1 MEYRNNCRRFMS
13 EEERDKKYEIYIN
26 SLLTPINQI
35 THKLY
40 IGNRE
45 AGKSDKLLGIK
56 GIEAVLQIADRS
68 YEINDGRIRKYIAI
82 IDEPGQDIS
91 KYFKASYKFIDDM
104 IKQDKRILVHCDAGV
119 SRSSTIVIHYLMK
132 KYGFTAKQAYNYVK
146 KQRPCIKPNDGF
158 IHALNKI

>member
-1 MEYRNNCRRFMS
+1 MQSNQNIN
-13 EEERDKKYEIYIN
+13 DKKYEIYIN
-26 SLLTPINQI
+26 SMLTPINQV
-35 THKLY
+35 TCKLY

-56 GIEAVLQIADRS
+56 GIDAVLQIADRS

-82 IDEPGQDIS
+82 TDEPNQDIS
-91 KYFKASYKFIDDM
+91 KYFRDSYKFIDEM
-104 IKQDKRILVHCDAGV
+104 IRQDKKILVHCDAGI

-132 KYGFTAKQAYNYVK
+132 KYGFTSSQAYKYLK
-146 KQRPCIKPNDGF
+146 ARRPCIRPNDGF